1 MATLCYGIIVILATF
16 AKTFE
21 AWRAS
26 RQVGIS
32 TPITTLMIRDG
43 MIYSLVLLLVT
54 LPDII
59 IHFKDHIF
67 GANVYGSFGITL
79 ATICVSRFILDLRS
93 VVADTV
99 SDTSC
104 LTGVQ
109 LFRRCIC
116 LTQIPNV
123 MINISSS
130 SLSCQSTR
138 RISNNRVSPQ
148 CLYFFLTLLCTQRNV
163 STVPHPLSH
172 SDSLNL
178 AQVTARQASDYIIIA
193 VDIGSLLLDYSH
205 YYCRTGIMS
214 ATTGG
219 SDISDLNSSYVFNG
233 YIYLVF
239 SSITLLL
246 YDIALTFD
254 QEVEYIWKRKF
265 NLASYVFILNRY
277 LGALGACMGI
287 LVNSVLHGSDIVGY
301 HATFV
306 FFSLMIYRFYLV
318 SGVEFLLSTSCIVA
332 NDVWLIMNVLT
343 LITTYVFFII
353 RIWAIWNYH
362 WFTLIMLIPPAISCF
377 AAFTGL
383 LAMTRFS
390 FVTEDAIMIY
400 GGCHWWWNGTEATLK
415 RYESTLFCFMLPL
428 ISGSLAIILQ
438 ITTLWSGAIVVV
450 ATFAKTFG
458 TWKAAK
464 QVGIR
469 SPITSLIIRDG
480 SIYSLVLFL
489 SIIPDIVIDFH
500 KMFGVNVVGSLGLTF
515 ATISISRF
523 ILDLRSA
530 VTTPTDGIESGSLLD
545 NYLPKFRGS
554 VEDTADIPMFISQA
568 ITKLSRS

>member
-93 VVADTV
+93 VKMYLFD
-99 SDTSC
+99 SDPYCQKVLAESQTIEFLLSAYI
-104 LTGVQ
+104 
-109 LFRRCIC
+109 F
-116 LTQIPNV
+116 
-123 MINISSS
+123 S
-130 SLSCQSTR
+130 SL
-138 RISNNRVSPQ
+138 
-148 CLYFFLTLLCTQRNV
+148 YFGVYQDV

>member
-1 MATLCYGIIVILATF
+1 M
-16 AKTFE
+16 K
-21 AWRAS
+21 
-26 RQVGIS
+26 
-32 TPITTLMIRDG
+32 
-43 MIYSLVLLLVT
+43 
-54 LPDII
+54 
-59 IHFKDHIF
+59 
-67 GANVYGSFGITL
+67 
-79 ATICVSRFILDLRS
+79 
-93 VVADTV
+93 
-99 SDTSC
+99 C
-104 LTGVQ
+104 LTSE
-109 LFRRCIC
+109 LIRFK
-116 LTQIPNV
+116 
-123 MINISSS
+123 
-130 SLSCQSTR
+130 
-138 RISNNRVSPQ
+138 
-148 CLYFFLTLLCTQRNV
+148 
-163 STVPHPLSH
+163 
-172 SDSLNL
+172 
-178 AQVTARQASDYIIIA
+178 
-193 VDIGSLLLDYSH
+193 GSLLLDYSH

-287 LVNSVLHGSDIVGY
+287 LVNSVLHGSDIN
-301 HATFV
+301 
-306 FFSLMIYRFYLV
+306 
-318 SGVEFLLSTSCIVA
+318 CIVA

-353 RIWAIWNYH
+353 RIWAIWN

-415 RYESTLFCFMLPL
+415 
-428 ISGSLAIILQ
+428 SLAIILQ

-545 NYLPKFRGS
+545 S
-554 VEDTADIPMFISQA
+554 VRVQTMEFARTVNVC
-568 ITKLSRS
+568 